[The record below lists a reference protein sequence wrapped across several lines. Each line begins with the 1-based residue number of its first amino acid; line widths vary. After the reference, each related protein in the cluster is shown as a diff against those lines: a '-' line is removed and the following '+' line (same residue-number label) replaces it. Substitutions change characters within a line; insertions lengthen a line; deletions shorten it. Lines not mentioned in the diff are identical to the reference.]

1 MPLVPHHQMAPRL
14 HIPPHWA
21 CGGGQTGRLPQRS
34 KRCMTKLITSRLS
47 DRCFQK
53 KEEKETTEIIT
64 VHCSEGAMWFHFWT
78 SGHLKKNTFILTVEG
93 NNGFKS
99 YHCFINKPSLK
110 VTTVNF
116 KTNWWQHIASVTA
129 NCSCIELV
137 SSVSCAASGADW

>member
-1 MPLVPHHQMAPRL
+1 
-14 HIPPHWA
+14 
-21 CGGGQTGRLPQRS
+21 
-34 KRCMTKLITSRLS
+34 MTKLITSRLS

-78 SGHLKKNTFILTVEG
+78 SGHLKKNTFVLTVEG

-110 VTTVNF
+110 VQYVRNDHCQIQN
-116 KTNWWQHIASVTA
+116 K
-129 NCSCIELV
+129 LV
-137 SSVSCAASGADW
+137 AAYCERDR